1 VRFRRSHVSRRPG
14 KDLDAPES
22 DQDRLF
28 MMEVGMAL
36 SFRYGLISLGTLVS
50 ISILPFAMAEDQTS
64 ARHIAAAAID
74 SGNQQFTLESDLAIS
89 TMSLKKRCLLTLPP
103 MSIAISLLS

>member
-1 VRFRRSHVSRRPG
+1 
-14 KDLDAPES
+14 
-22 DQDRLF
+22 
-28 MMEVGMAL
+28 MAL
-36 SFRYGLISLGTLVS
+36 SLRSFIRNGLISLGTVVS
-50 ISILPFAMAEDQTS
+50 ISILSFAMAEDQTS

-89 TMSLKKRCLLTLPP
+89 TMSLKRCLLTLPA